1 VLDPADSPA
10 PRGGGALTALLTF
23 ILCTAVASCGGEP
36 EDLRTSELREALG
49 LGSGP
54 AIHWIQLGGEGDR
67 EWVRPDRLEVEPG
80 DVVAFETADWRV
92 HTLTFRTDSLP
103 PPAERFLVRT
113 GQAAAP
119 PLVSLGSRFV
129 VTFADAPEGSYPFRA
144 EAGGG
149 SIDGVIVV
157 RIPPG

>member
-1 VLDPADSPA
+1 MGVPAA
-10 PRGGGALTALLTF
+10 PPTSSGRGVLTAFLALF
-23 ILCTAVASCGGEP
+23 LVAPVIGCDGEP
-36 EDLRTSELREALG
+36 EDLRTSELREVLG
-49 LGSGP
+49 LGSRP

-92 HTLTFRTDSLP
+92 HTLAFRTDSLP
-103 PPAERFLVRT
+103 PAVAHFLLQT

-119 PLVSLGSRFV
+119 PLASLGSRFV
-129 VTFADAPEGSYPFRA
+129 VTFTDAPEGLYPFRA

-149 SIDGVIVV
+149 TFDGVIVV
-157 RIPPG
+157 RVPSG

>member
-1 VLDPADSPA
+1 MAVPADSPA
-10 PRGGGALTALLTF
+10 PRGRGALTAILTLSL
-23 ILCTAVASCGGEP
+23 IAVIVGCDGEP
-36 EDLRTSELREALG
+36 EDPRTSELREFLSI
-49 LGSGP
+49 GSGP
-54 AIHWIQLGGEGDR
+54 AVHWVQLGGEGAR

-92 HTLTFRTDSLP
+92 HTLAFQTDSLP
-103 PPAERFLVRT
+103 PAAARFLVQT

-129 VTFADAPEGSYPFRA
+129 VTFADAPEGLYPFRA

-149 SIDGVIVV
+149 STDGVIVV
-157 RIPPG
+157 RVPTG